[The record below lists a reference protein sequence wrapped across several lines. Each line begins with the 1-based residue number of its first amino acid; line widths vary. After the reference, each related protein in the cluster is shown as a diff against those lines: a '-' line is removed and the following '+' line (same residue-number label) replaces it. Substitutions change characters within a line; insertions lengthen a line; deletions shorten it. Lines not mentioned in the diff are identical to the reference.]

1 MSSLASRILKGDR
14 RAVARLIRDI
24 DDRMPSA
31 REELKALYPHTGNAH
46 IIGLTGAPGSGK
58 SSLTDQLIAAF
69 RQRGQTVGVLAVDP
83 SSPFTGGAILG
94 DRIRMQQH
102 TLDKGVFI
110 RSMAT
115 RGHLGGL
122 TRSTRDAARVLDA
135 FGVDIILI
143 ETVGV
148 GQDEVD
154 IVKQADTT
162 LVIAVPGLGDEVQA
176 IKAGVLE
183 IGDIFV
189 VNKSD
194 LPGARKAKRDLEMM
208 LDLRPRPADA
218 WHPPVLQ
225 SIATQSE
232 GIEQILTYTDK
243 HVEHIRE
250 HDGHK
255 HKRERLHEEFFVL
268 LKGILHD
275 QLESL
280 LQSPTHS
287 ASFFEAL
294 EQEAQDPMTLAEQF
308 IERYVSFHHTPN
320 QQ

>member
-218 WHPPVLQ
+218 WHPPVL
-225 SIATQSE
+225 
-232 GIEQILTYTDK
+232 
-243 HVEHIRE
+243 
-250 HDGHK
+250 
-255 HKRERLHEEFFVL
+255 
-268 LKGILHD
+268 
-275 QLESL
+275 
-280 LQSPTHS
+280 
-287 ASFFEAL
+287 
-294 EQEAQDPMTLAEQF
+294 
-308 IERYVSFHHTPN
+308 
-320 QQ
+320 